1 MTSLSAATLTSTFT
15 LATCKARRND
25 STYWNSSD
33 IGIPGLFLQ
42 NWFLTCL
49 HCFPTPMR
57 HFPEAQCVDSKKTT
71 AQRCGSAHEM
81 DQIGSNLRGVQHVP
95 TNGSHF
101 FPHVFAS
108 FTFSSTFTLSVSHTV
123 VAWHQRDC
131 PGHLQGFF
139 FGEKDFFWVD
149 LHLGES
155 PEMMN
160 PIFFI
165 RFIHF
170 LHHFPWVSATIVPWS
185 LRRWSPWWH
194 QLWRPSAQRSPHG
207 VSAHSL
213 DLFLVVPCYMISW
226 AKHIQ
231 MICFEHF
238 NINNENIIILVLLLL
253 LLLLFL
259 ISRLLF
265 FAAFQINFTVTF
277 HGFLVVTRTVFPLWP
292 SRQARVSSPG
302 WPPVMAWDDERDV
315 TSHDS
320 WDFSHQ
326 KWDFHGISTT
336 QMVIWPMNNG
346 NMKGRWTSTI
356 METGMGGH
364 ENLQWWG

>member
-1 MTSLSAATLTSTFT
+1 
-15 LATCKARRND
+15 
-25 STYWNSSD
+25 
-33 IGIPGLFLQ
+33 
-42 NWFLTCL
+42 
-49 HCFPTPMR
+49 
-57 HFPEAQCVDSKKTT
+57 
-71 AQRCGSAHEM
+71 
-81 DQIGSNLRGVQHVP
+81 
-95 TNGSHF
+95 
-101 FPHVFAS
+101 
-108 FTFSSTFTLSVSHTV
+108 
-123 VAWHQRDC
+123 
-131 PGHLQGFF
+131 
-139 FGEKDFFWVD
+139 
-149 LHLGES
+149 
-155 PEMMN
+155 MMN

-265 FAAFQINFTVTF
+265 FCSISNKF
-277 HGFLVVTRTVFPLWP
+277 HSHISWIFGCYTHRFPLMAF
-292 SRQARVSSPG
+292 SSGTRFFTRVATCDGMG
-302 WPPVMAWDDERDV
+302 WW
-315 TSHDS
+315 
-320 WDFSHQ
+320 
-326 KWDFHGISTT
+326 
-336 QMVIWPMNNG
+336 
-346 NMKGRWTSTI
+346 KGRNFPWF
-356 METGMGGH
+356 MGF
-364 ENLQWWG
+364 